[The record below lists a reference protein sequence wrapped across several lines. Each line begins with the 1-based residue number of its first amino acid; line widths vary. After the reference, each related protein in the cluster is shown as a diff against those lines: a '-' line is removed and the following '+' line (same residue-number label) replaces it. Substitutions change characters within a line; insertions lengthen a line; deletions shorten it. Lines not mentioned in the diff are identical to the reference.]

1 MPFGSDNGR
10 IAGSR
15 GLSAQV
21 VAITTG
27 TPILTDGSDN
37 TVSVGGDAA
46 LAAGSSGFSAPAVA
60 IAADASNLS
69 DDSDNAPSVG
79 DLMLLPQLLGDVRQ
93 ENLDLKAAI
102 EYNTRNI
109 KALEDHLS

>member
-1 MPFGSDNGR
+1 MPLGSDNGR

-46 LAAGSSGFSAPAVA
+46 LAVAPAAA

-79 DLMLLPQLLGDVRQ
+79 DLMLPPQLLGDVRQ
-93 ENLDLKAAI
+93 ENL
-102 EYNTRNI
+102 ESC
-109 KALEDHLS
+109 H